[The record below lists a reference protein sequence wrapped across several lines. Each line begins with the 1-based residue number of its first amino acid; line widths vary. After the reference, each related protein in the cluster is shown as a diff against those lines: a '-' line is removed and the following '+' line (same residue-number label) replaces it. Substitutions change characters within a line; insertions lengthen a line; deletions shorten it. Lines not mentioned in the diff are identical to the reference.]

1 MCLTW
6 VDDKLFIAHKDIIKK
21 EKDGLSKYFKCDDIG
36 ELEDYVGCKIE
47 IDRSEK
53 KMIISQPVLVQSLF
67 DEFADIEQGRLLLTP
82 APAGNI
88 LMRGD
93 ESSTL
98 NAEMH
103 KRYRSGVGKLMYLAK
118 HTRPDI
124 SNAVRDLA
132 RHMHAPNEGHW
143 KAMEHCIRYVR
154 YTKDRNLVIKPTGS
168 WDGKD
173 KSFKFK
179 IRGRSDSNYAT
190 DKETR
195 RSITGSV
202 VYLND
207 AIVMFQSATQ
217 KHVTL
222 SVTEA
227 ELAALVSCVQDML
240 YVYRIIISLGLQVEL
255 PMAVELDNSGA
266 RDLANSWSVG
276 GRTRHVDTRQFF
288 IRDLKEQGLIV
299 FKHIPG
305 TENEADIFTKNTDA
319 ATLHKHTEKMCG
331 KDNLYE
337 ILNKQA
343 S

>member
-1 MCLTW
+1 
-6 VDDKLFIAHKDIIKK
+6 
-21 EKDGLSKYFKCDDIG
+21 
-36 ELEDYVGCKIE
+36 
-47 IDRSEK
+47 
-53 KMIISQPVLVQSLF
+53 
-67 DEFADIEQGRLLLTP
+67 
-82 APAGNI
+82 
-88 LMRGD
+88 
-93 ESSTL
+93 
-98 NAEMH
+98 
-103 KRYRSGVGKLMYLAK
+103 
-118 HTRPDI
+118 
-124 SNAVRDLA
+124 
-132 RHMHAPNEGHW
+132 
-143 KAMEHCIRYVR
+143 
-154 YTKDRNLVIKPTGS
+154 VIKPTGS

>member
-1 MCLTW
+1 
-6 VDDKLFIAHKDIIKK
+6 
-21 EKDGLSKYFKCDDIG
+21 
-36 ELEDYVGCKIE
+36 
-47 IDRSEK
+47 
-53 KMIISQPVLVQSLF
+53 MIISQPVLVQSLF

-98 NAEMH
+98 N
-103 KRYRSGVGKLMYLAK
+103 SGVGKLMYLAK

-124 SNAVRDLA
+124 SNTVRDLA

-143 KAMEHCIRYVR
+143 KAMEYCIRYVR
-154 YTKDRNLVIKPTGS
+154 FTKDRNLVIKPTGS

-190 DKETR
+190 DKETH

-207 AIVMFQSATQ
+207 AIVIFQSATQ

-227 ELAALVSCVQDML
+227 ELEALLSYVHDML

-255 PMAVELDNSGA
+255 PMTVELDTT
-266 RDLANSWSVG
+266 V
-276 GRTRHVDTRQFF
+276 
-288 IRDLKEQGLIV
+288 EQGTWQTV
-299 FKHIPG
+299 G
-305 TENEADIFTKNTDA
+305 V
-319 ATLHKHTEKMCG
+319 
-331 KDNLYE
+331 
-337 ILNKQA
+337 
-343 S
+343 

>member
-1 MCLTW
+1 M
-6 VDDKLFIAHKDIIKK
+6 K
-21 EKDGLSKYFKCDDIG
+21 EKDGLSEHFKCDDVG
-36 ELEDYVGCKIE
+36 ELEDYVGCKID
-47 IDRSEK
+47 IDRKEK
-53 KMIISQPVLVQSLF
+53 KMTISQPVLVQSLF
-67 DEFADIEQGRLLLTP
+67 DEFGDIPQGRMVLTP
-82 APAGNI
+82 APPGQV
-88 LMRGD
+88 LMKGD
-93 ESSTL
+93 KTTL
-98 NAEMH
+98 LDTAKH

-132 RHMHAPNEGHW
+132 RHMHAPNEVHW
-143 KAMEHCIRYVR
+143 KSMEHCIRYVR
-154 YTKDRNLVIKPTGS
+154 YTRSRCLVIKPSGA

-207 AIVMFQSATQ
+207 AIVMFQSSTQ

-240 YVYRIIISLGLQVEL
+240 YVYRIIISLELQVEL
-255 PMAVELDNSGA
+255 PMVVELDNSGA

-288 IRDLKEQGLIV
+288 IRDLKEQGLLV
-299 FKHIPG
+299 FKHISG
-305 TENEADIFTKNTDA
+305 QENEADIFTKNTDA
-319 ATLHKHTEKMCG
+319 LTLHKHTAKMCG

-337 ILNKQA
+337 TLNDQNN
-343 S
+343 